1 MSSIEQEVKQQFA
14 RVFTRQDWSLF
25 KRMADYYL
33 RSAVFLRTWDV
44 KPPKDLKLLARNCQK
59 RLFIGIGTE
68 LLLKAIYLKH
78 GFSINTLAAGQ
89 AGAPLFPFTFQQTA
103 AFTQV
108 PDKTFMLNDL
118 LQKLGNVPAVGRLG
132 AIGRGLRIAKVFR
145 NKEGHV
151 VVAKHLLTRLSR
163 EAEAPLLHEAGRE
176 GSMESSRRA

>member
-68 LLLKAIYLKH
+68 LLLKAIY
-78 GFSINTLAAGQ
+78 
-89 AGAPLFPFTFQQTA
+89 
-103 AFTQV
+103 
-108 PDKTFMLNDL
+108 
-118 LQKLGNVPAVGRLG
+118 
-132 AIGRGLRIAKVFR
+132 RGSD
-145 NKEGHV
+145 EE
-151 VVAKHLLTRLSR
+151 VAKRRERLRAVMAMVEPVRESR
-163 EAEAPLLHEAGRE
+163 VGAGGERDVRARD
-176 GSMESSRRA
+176 RRRPVPPPSDAALARSALERAAA

>member
-78 GFSINTLAAGQ
+78 GFSINTADRNQ
-89 AGAPLFPFTFQQTA
+89 PNAPTFPFTFRQAQ
-103 AFTQV
+103 
-108 PDKTFMLNDL
+108 
-118 LQKLGNVPAVGRLG
+118 
-132 AIGRGLRIAKVFR
+132 
-145 NKEGHV
+145 
-151 VVAKHLLTRLSR
+151 
-163 EAEAPLLHEAGRE
+163 
-176 GSMESSRRA
+176 